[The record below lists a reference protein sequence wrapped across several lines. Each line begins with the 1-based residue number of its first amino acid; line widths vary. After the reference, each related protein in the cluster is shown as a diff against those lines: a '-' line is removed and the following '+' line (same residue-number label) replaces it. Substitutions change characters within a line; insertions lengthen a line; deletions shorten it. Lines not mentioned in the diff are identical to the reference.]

1 VRANGES
8 RDSPRSDRTTRAV
21 VRSPR
26 ALICSLAAASLVLAG
41 CGSAPPAATAR
52 PEEVRARIT
61 TLLPAGVADRPGWAI
76 DIYAAFDA
84 LRLEPSLANIC
95 AVLAVTEQE
104 STFRTDPTVPGLGRI
119 ARAEIDRRAERAG
132 VPPLLVQAALQL
144 RSPDSRTW
152 SERISAARSEKE
164 LSDLF
169 EDFISQVPLGQRFL
183 AGYNPVRTGGPM
195 QVSIA
200 YAERQLK
207 THAYP
212 YRMAGSVRDEVFS
225 RRGGLYFGIAH
236 LLDYPAHYDQPIY
249 RFADFNAGQYASR
262 NAAFQN
268 AVSALTGVAL
278 DLDGDLVAPGG
289 DAARPGSTEAAAR
302 SLAPRLNLSDAE
314 VRQALAQEGLP
325 SLEQTRLWAGVF
337 ELADEAARRPAP
349 RAMLPR
355 IRLQSPKIS
364 RPLTTEWF
372 ARRVDE
378 RYQRCLTKGG

>member
-1 VRANGES
+1 MQSACEWES
-8 RDSPRSDRTTRAV
+8 RDSPRGDRTTRAV
-21 VRSPR
+21 VRPPR

-119 ARAEIDRRAERAG
+119 AREEIDRRAERAG

-183 AGYNPVRTGGPM
+183 AGYNP
-195 QVSIA
+195 
-200 YAERQLK
+200 
-207 THAYP
+207 
-212 YRMAGSVRDEVFS
+212 
-225 RRGGLYFGIAH
+225 
-236 LLDYPAHYDQPIY
+236 AHYDQPIY

-289 DAARPGSTEAAAR
+289 DAPRPGSTEAALR
-302 SLAPRLNLSDAE
+302 SLVPRLNLSDAE

-355 IRLQSPKIS
+355 IHLQSPKIS